1 MRRDTLRARSPCCAP
16 GTLVGDEMGGGMPYN
31 AMTAEECYAFCTSPV
46 RPAIVS
52 TVRANGR
59 PHAAPIWYALD
70 GRDFLFTTGRETVKG
85 RNLLRDPRL
94 ALCIQDDQPP
104 FAYVRVEGAVDLEDD
119 LHSVRT
125 WAERIGGRYM
135 GADRAQEYGAR
146 NGVVGELLVR
156 VRVTHIAGVKDVAL

>member
-1 MRRDTLRARSPCCAP
+1 M
-16 GTLVGDEMGGGMPYN
+16 GDEMGGGMPYN
-31 AMTAEECYAFCTSPV
+31 AMTVEECYAFCTSPV